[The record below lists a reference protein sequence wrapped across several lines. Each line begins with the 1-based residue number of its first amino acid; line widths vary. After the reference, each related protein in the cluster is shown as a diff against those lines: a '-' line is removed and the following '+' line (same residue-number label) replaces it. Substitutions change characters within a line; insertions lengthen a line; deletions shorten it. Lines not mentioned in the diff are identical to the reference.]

1 MKRKPE
7 HVTAAAFIAVLAV
20 CLAMA
25 LSGGVRRLLGDRTVD
40 IYLYHPGEERVTW
53 LSVVDWFQD
62 TCEILCTDELL
73 GRVKLKEANAAMK
86 RAMEKWI
93 LEGTEMVR
101 MNNGYLTQVA
111 VVEYEKVNS

>member
-40 IYLYHPGEERVTW
+40 IYQIGRASCRERVYQ
-53 LSVVDWFQD
+53 LV
-62 TCEILCTDELL
+62 
-73 GRVKLKEANAAMK
+73 
-86 RAMEKWI
+86 
-93 LEGTEMVR
+93 
-101 MNNGYLTQVA
+101 
-111 VVEYEKVNS
+111 

>member
-40 IYLYHPGEERVTW
+40 IYLYHPGEERVT
-53 LSVVDWFQD
+53 
-62 TCEILCTDELL
+62 
-73 GRVKLKEANAAMK
+73 
-86 RAMEKWI
+86 
-93 LEGTEMVR
+93 
-101 MNNGYLTQVA
+101 
-111 VVEYEKVNS
+111 